1 MTVKDST
8 AELSEVNVDNEL
20 VTLLGKQVGFNFQ
33 KSVRSQLEIAGKLYP
48 NAPESKHVFGITN
61 AVKEEGISVQEYI
74 SELSRVNQ
82 TYGLPE
88 NQKYSGK
95 TQRWEGYV
103 IEINSDH
110 FVARLD
116 DLTTPGTHEI
126 IRFDLDDVSPEDES
140 LLQIGGTF
148 YFSVGYVLNNGQRE
162 KTSLL
167 RFKRIAEWTEEEYDR
182 AIDRAERLSKKL
194 KWD

>member
-1 MTVKDST
+1 MIVKDST
-8 AELSEVNVDNEL
+8 AESNEAGVDNPPL
-20 VTLLGKQVGFNFQ
+20 VTLLGKELGFDFQ
-33 KSVRSQLEIAGKLYP
+33 KSVKSQLEIAKLYP
-48 NAPESKHVFGITN
+48 NALDAPPEVAGTN
-61 AVKEEGISVQEYI
+61 AANESGIPVQAYI

-103 IEINSDH
+103 LEINSDH

-126 IRFDLDDVSPEDES
+126 INFGLDDISPEDEP
-140 LLQIGGTF
+140 LLKIGGTF

-182 AIDRAERLSKKL
+182 AIDRAQSLSEKL